1 MLFAYLTLFAC
12 VLLMVQLLHN
22 NHQKTNKLPPGPV
35 GIPILGY
42 LPFLDVFHLGKSF
55 KSLGKK
61 FGDVFSLKVG
71 TELAV
76 VLNSYEAI
84 KKAFSQDELTSRPD
98 TFMFRFFSH
107 GEHGIASASGEK
119 WKVQSKFAQTQFKKL
134 GAGSAKM
141 EQFIQDEVDDLV
153 NGLHVKSDNG

>member
-1 MLFAYLTLFAC
+1 MIQGIDHHEHDHLPRLLRLYLAQR
-12 VLLMVQLLHN
+12 LLSQV
-22 NHQKTNKLPPGPV
+22 
-35 GIPILGY
+35 
-42 LPFLDVFHLGKSF
+42 
-55 KSLGKK
+55 
-61 FGDVFSLKVG
+61 KVG

-153 NGLHVKSDNG
+153 NGFKGDNG